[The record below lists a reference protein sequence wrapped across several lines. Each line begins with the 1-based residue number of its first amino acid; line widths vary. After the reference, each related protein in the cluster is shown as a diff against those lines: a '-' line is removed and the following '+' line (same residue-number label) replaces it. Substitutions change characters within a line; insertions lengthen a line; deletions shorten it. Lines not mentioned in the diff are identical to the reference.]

1 MKKLIFILLLFIGFA
16 AEAQYNFPSL
26 DSLRRYNNR
35 FITNSAINAFTDYRL
50 NTLLNGMIAWIDS
63 AGGGASGVDSIW
75 ALNDSTIRYR
85 KGLSLL
91 NVTIKGGRD
100 VDTIYRKLGQDSLF
114 FKINGVERA
123 VKDSTGGPAFVLYN
137 ALGGTGDTL
146 VNADKEVK
154 WLNVGYGID
163 RAATGTTVTHSADTS
178 ELATQFDLTQIA
190 PTLTATQ
197 VAYGSGTNTIT
208 SESAFNYNAITDI
221 LSVPQ
226 VKYDTSW
233 YIPKIN
239 RISGTSYKAFGDSY
253 TEGAAATSI
262 PDSAYVGYI
271 SRYVNLPLT
280 NYGLSGRGAQT
291 SIARHNAN
299 VTPLS
304 NTFTS
309 IFAGLND
316 VRRSGN
322 NSKTYRKIV
331 NSYKAA
337 FANQYTKSIT
347 PTGGSGVT
355 RYGTW
360 GGVPWDATGDG
371 GKSSS
376 AAFTTTAND
385 SLVYNFFDSTL
396 IVGMIAL
403 QGAAYTA
410 TMYID
415 DVLVYTFDA
424 SNQTDNI
431 SDGGFDGSRTP
442 YVLFFTGLSNGSH
455 KFKLI
460 NASGG
465 LMTTDYLGHFLPQA
479 SAATMLMYH
488 TAKLPTAGYA
498 EGSPTLN
505 NASDAIIDSV
515 NTKLDSMYATLPPGY
530 PCFMIPVNDFTNT
543 TTHMDADNIHRN
555 NLGHKF
561 MADGG
566 IAQLGSASIPEA
578 GKVWYAAG
586 FLWLSD
592 GTTFNKIPVGDV
604 IYERGQFSGD
614 TLKLG
619 TTNNQPVSILS
630 NNTTLATFSNAS
642 TNKLEMTGAIRV
654 GDAGLA
660 LGEIQMRNT
669 ISSVAGTIAGMGRI
683 GAMAGIFL
691 NKDQFGGDPDNN
703 VWRHNISGSSYN
715 LQAMTDDL
723 SAGVSFL
730 SLIRNGFAVDSM
742 QAHTRITYTGNFHA
756 SYSQF
761 SLVDKKY
768 VDSVV
773 AALGGGG
780 ITSINS
786 EIGPAFTIAASNG
799 ITGATTTNAF
809 TTTLG
814 GSLTG
819 NTSIGSISDNFG
831 LTVNRVGTSGATT
844 LTAVSST
851 GNALNATTTSG
862 TALIARSNSGLPG
875 FFGSDNSATNSSVEL
890 FRFDVSTTGTAAAN
904 FGGHA
909 SFTTETS
916 DGTQQESGRIGTIWT
931 TATTGSRTS
940 SMQFFTTNSASSAV
954 RFTIKGS
961 GQIQGSNYG
970 SGTFTGTPTNVIAS
984 DASGNFIEATPT
996 QISALPILQAI
1007 AADPTS
1013 FSATANSFTSLPV
1026 LSSNEVITL
1035 PSAASNAGRQIVFWN
1050 KNTSGNTWTFS
1061 AAITYPDGTTS
1072 TAFLN
1077 GTTKIIASD
1086 GSVWVQISSN

>member
-1 MKKLIFILLLFIGFA
+1 MIRLLLFVLLLVPVLVG
-16 AEAQYNFPSL
+16 AQSVLP
-26 DSLRRYNNR
+26 LRADTVRVEKVGSNGEFQVR
-35 FITNSAINAFTDYRL
+35 NATRTIRGPL
-50 NTLLNGMIAWIDS
+50 SNV
-63 AGGGASGVDSIW
+63 GGGATRFIKTTRVGDTLFIAGDTILNARKVDTLYKDGDSIRF
-75 ALNDSTIRYR
+75 T
-85 KGLSLL
+85 
-91 NVTIKGGRD
+91 
-100 VDTIYRKLGQDSLF
+100 
-114 FKINGVERA
+114 ING
-123 VKDSTGGPAFVLYN
+123 SPYSILGGTSFVLYN

-146 VNADKEVK
+146 VNSDKEVK

-163 RAATGTTVTHSADTS
+163 RAATGTTVTHSADTT
-178 ELATQFDLTQIA
+178 ELATQFDLTQITISR
-190 PTLTATQ
+190 PDQ
-197 VAYGSGTNTIT
+197 EVVYGTGTGVT
-208 SESAFNYNAITDI
+208 SESAMKYNATTDI
-221 LSVPQ
+221 LTVPQ

-253 TEGAAATSI
+253 TEGATATSI

-299 VTPLS
+299 VAPLS

-337 FANQYTKSIT
+337 FANQYTKSVT

-385 SLVYNFFDSTL
+385 SLVYNFYDSTL

-442 YVLFFTGLSNGSH
+442 YVLFFTGLSNGTH

-505 NASDAIIDSV
+505 NASDPIIDSV

-561 MADGG
+561 MADGA

-619 TTNNQPVSILS
+619 TTNNKPVAILS
-630 NNTTLATFSNAS
+630 NNTTIATFQDDFYG
-642 TNKLEMTGAIRV
+642 LDMTKRV
-654 GDAGLA
+654 RTGDADVSN
-660 LGEIQMRNT
+660 GEIQLRSNVT
-669 ISSVAGTIAGMGRI
+669 PTSGVIAAI
-683 GAMAGIFL
+683 GKTPGGQPGIFL
-691 NKDQFGGDPDNN
+691 NKDQFGGDPDGN
-703 VWRHNISGSSYN
+703 VWEQRISNNTYTFQSK
-715 LQAMTDDL
+715 TDDGSL
-723 SAGVSFL
+723 GNSFL
-730 SLIRNGFAVDSM
+730 TFVRNAAVADSIR
-742 QAHTRITYTGNFHA
+742 AHTRITYTGNFHA

-786 EIGPAFTIAASNG
+786 ETGPAFTIAASNG
-799 ITGATTTNAF
+799 ITGTTTTNTF
-809 TTTLG
+809 TATLG

-831 LTVNRVGTSGATT
+831 LTVNRIGTSGATT

-909 SFTTETS
+909 TFTTETS
-916 DGTQQESGRIGTIWT
+916 DGSQQETGRIGTILT
-931 TATTGSRTS
+931 NATTGSRTS

-961 GQIQGSNYG
+961 GQLQGNNYG